1 MTSRLPPHLAALAR
15 APSSGRGG
23 ADAGRRPDPS
33 APRDPAAH
41 EAARFAGAAD
51 DLGPLTRQGGAPAVM
66 AKMAA
71 ELADFGRRRLERNL
85 RTWERLGACRNPV
98 EAVSVCLDASL
109 SAAAQY
115 ADEAATLARLG
126 RGGAA
131 ARTGTGPGEAAG
143 RYAAPVDSAKG
154 R

>member
-23 ADAGRRPDPS
+23 ADAGRRADPS
-33 APRDPAAH
+33 APQDPAAH

-66 AKMAA
+66 AKVAA

-98 EAVSVCLDASL
+98 EAASVCLDASL

-126 RGGAA
+126 WGGPASA
-131 ARTGTGPGEAAG
+131 SATGSGRREAAPRSEASGGDG
-143 RYAAPVDSAKG
+143 R
-154 R
+154 